1 MSKVKLLLD
10 VVQDLRSLADSVQ
23 AVADAMMRSDAP
35 DDTGQDAA
43 VQAPA
48 HVEPKEKPIPLETV
62 RAFLGQK
69 SREGYTAEVRG
80 LLQKY
85 GADKLSGVD
94 PRYYPALMKD
104 AEELSGTPKGPAD
117 LLGRGGAAK

>member
-48 HVEPKEKPIPLETV
+48 EPKEKPIPLETV
-62 RAFLGQK
+62 RALLGQR
-69 SREGYTAEVRG
+69 SREGYTAEVRD
-80 LLQKY
+80 LLRKY

-94 PRYYPALMKD
+94 PKYYPALMKD
-104 AEELSGTPKGPAD
+104 AEELSGAPKGPTD

>member
-48 HVEPKEKPIPLETV
+48 PAEPKEKPIPLETV
-62 RAFLGQK
+62 RALLGQR
-69 SREGYTAEVRG
+69 SREGYTAEVRS

-94 PRYYPALMKD
+94 PKYYPALMKD
-104 AEELSGTPKGPAD
+104 AEV
-117 LLGRGGAAK
+117 LGNAT